1 MVWPLAMGVWAWHGK
16 GVFCVIGIGN
26 RSLWLCGLLLC
37 VGLLRVLGA
46 PPTFGE
52 WKAACDKLPPN
63 RVLNGRMPPR
73 GLLPLPDFGE
83 VDRVLDE
90 YFAQSTNGPLSN
102 AALWLGSPPR
112 RETFLDVTRSWFA
125 TSGFPFEP
133 FVRKL
138 VLPADAKVFVEGDL
152 HGDIRTLLAVLGRL
166 QERRLLDGFQIVDPN
181 FHIVF
186 LGDYTDRGLYGV
198 EVLYTLLRLKLANPD
213 RVHLGRGNH
222 EDANLAARYGFL
234 AEGQGQYGAG
244 FKAEKVLRAYDFLPV
259 VLYLGCGTN
268 FVQVC
273 HGGMEPGF
281 APGGL
286 LVSEGTNRFQLLG
299 ALKQAAFLAANPQ
312 WLGSSPEAGV
322 ARGQFTDFVP
332 SSPTSP
338 NVIGFMWNDFTVFRD
353 EPAFAHNPERA
364 FVYGQPAVDYLL
376 RTAGQG
382 EARLRAVIR
391 AHQHS
396 GISNPM
402 MRRLVAGQGLF
413 RHWQETNSP
422 AARDAEPSALVGR
435 IEGGASRALPEG
447 SVWTFNVGP
456 DSVYGLGCGFSFA
469 TYGVLTLGTRFEDW
483 RVAVETVEVPL
494 TGWGSG
500 ARRP

>member
-1 MVWPLAMGVWAWHGK
+1 M
-16 GVFCVIGIGN
+16 IGIGN

-37 VGLLRVLGA
+37 VGLLKVWGA
-46 PPTFGE
+46 SPTFGE

-73 GLLPLPDFGE
+73 ALLPLQDFGE
-83 VDRVLDE
+83 MDRVLDE

-102 AALWLGSPPR
+102 AALWLGNAPR
-112 RETFLDVTRSWFA
+112 KATFFDVTRSWFVTA
-125 TSGFPFEP
+125 GVPFEP
-133 FVRKL
+133 FARKL
-138 VLPADAKVFVEGDL
+138 VLPPEAKVFVEGDL

-166 QERRLLDGFQIVDPN
+166 QERRWLDGFNLVDPDA
-181 FHIVF
+181 HIVF

-213 RVHLGRGNH
+213 RVHLVRGNH
-222 EDANLAARYGFL
+222 EDANLVARYGFL
-234 AEGQGQYGAG
+234 AEGQAKYGAG

-268 FVQVC
+268 FVQAC

-299 ALKQAAFLAANPQ
+299 TLKQAGFLAANPQ
-312 WLGSSPEAGV
+312 WLGATPEAGV
-322 ARGQFTDFVP
+322 ARGQLSDFVP
-332 SSPTSP
+332 AAPTSP

-353 EPAFAHNPERA
+353 EQAFAHNPERA
-364 FVYGQPAVDYLL
+364 FVYGQPAVAYLL
-376 RTAGQG
+376 KTAGQG

-402 MRRLVAGQGLF
+402 MRRLVASQGLF

-422 AARDAEPSALVGR
+422 AARDAEPAALVGR

-469 TYGVLTLGTRFEDW
+469 TYGVLTLGARFEDW
-483 RVAVETVEVPL
+483 KVAVETVEVPL
-494 TGWGSG
+494 TGWGGG

>member
-1 MVWPLAMGVWAWHGK
+1 MVWPLAIADPAWHGK
-16 GVFCVIGIGN
+16 GVLRVIGIGN
-26 RSLWLCGLLLC
+26 RSRWLCGVLLC
-37 VGLLRVLGA
+37 AGLLRAWGA
-46 PPTFGE
+46 PPTFVE

-73 GLLPLPDFGE
+73 SLLPLQDFGE
-83 VDRVLDE
+83 MDRVLDE
-90 YFAQSTNGPLSN
+90 YFVQSTNGPLSK
-102 AALWLGSPPR
+102 AELWLGNAPR
-112 RETFLDVTRSWFA
+112 KAAFFDVTRSWFV

-133 FVRKL
+133 FARKL

-166 QERRLLDGFQIVDPN
+166 QERRWLDGFRIVDPN
-181 FHIVF
+181 FHMVF

-198 EVLYTLLRLKLANPD
+198 EVFYTLLRLKVANPD
-213 RVHLGRGNH
+213 QVHLGRGNH

-234 AEGQGQYGAG
+234 SEGQAKYGAG

-268 FVQVC
+268 FVQAC

-299 ALKQAAFLAANPQ
+299 TLKQAGFLAAHPQ
-312 WLGSSPEAGV
+312 WLGTTPEAGV

-332 SSPTSP
+332 ASPTSP

-364 FVYGQPAVDYLL
+364 YVYGESAVAYLL
-376 RTAGQG
+376 RTGGQG
-382 EARLRAVIR
+382 DARLRAVIR

-402 MRRLVAGQGLF
+402 MRRLVASQGLF

-422 AARDAEPSALVGR
+422 AARDAEPSALMGR

-469 TYGVLTLGTRFEDW
+469 TYGVLTLRPRFEDW
-483 RVAVETVEVPL
+483 RVAVETVEVPI
-494 TGWGSG
+494 TVGGG
-500 ARRP
+500 GTRRP